1 MASFPR
7 WLRGRLRAGAA
18 IRDVRPPVMKCGGS
32 LLGMADWPS
41 RLVGLL
47 HDTAGSVLIVAG
59 GGPVVDGL
67 RVVDAAGGLDAA
79 TSHQLAI
86 DALGLT
92 ARAVSAALGLPLTAT
107 ADQAGPAVLDTP
119 DWLCR
124 HGQLVRLPVGWH
136 VTSDSI
142 AASVAVALDR
152 PLLLVKRVPPP
163 EPDLDALATRGWI
176 DPHFPEASARLEVI
190 DWAAPAS

>member
-1 MASFPR
+1 
-7 WLRGRLRAGAA
+7 
-18 IRDVRPPVMKCGGS
+18 
-32 LLGMADWPS
+32 
-41 RLVGLL
+41 
-47 HDTAGSVLIVAG
+47 VAG